1 MVITKNSS
9 NIVTLTLDEKATLT
23 NHDWIIQF
31 TNCTTGK
38 SKTKLVTD
46 VSSFPTRYN
55 KFVIVEPTDV
65 ELSPSGQW
73 TYSVYEVPLSSP
85 PINDISQAVKV
96 VETGICDVKELT
108 TVVTFT
114 DGEAKNNGV
123 FDEE

>member
-1 MVITKNSS
+1 M
-9 NIVTLTLDEKATLT
+9 DEKATLT

-96 VETGICDVKELT
+96 VETGICDVKEST

>member
-96 VETGICDVKELT
+96 VETGICDVKEST

>member
-96 VETGICDVKELT
+96 VETGICDVKEST
-108 TVVTFT
+108 AVVTFT

>member
-1 MVITKNSS
+1 MVINKNSS

-23 NHDWIIQF
+23 SHDWIIQF
-31 TNCTTGK
+31 TNDTTGK

-46 VSSFPTRYN
+46 VSSFPARYN

-73 TYSVYEVPLSSP
+73 TYTVYEIPLSSP
-85 PINDISQAVKV
+85 PINDISQAVGV
-96 VETGICDVKELT
+96 VETGICEVKEST
-108 TVVTFT
+108 TVVTFS
-114 DGEAKNNGV
+114 DNYRKNNGV

>member
-1 MVITKNSS
+1 MDKKKNSS

-96 VETGICDVKELT
+96 VETGICDVKEST

>member
-1 MVITKNSS
+1 MVINKNSS

-31 TNCTTGK
+31 TNDTTGK

-73 TYSVYEVPLSSP
+73 TYTVYEIPLSSP
-85 PINDISQAVKV
+85 PINDISQAVGV
-96 VETGICDVKELT
+96 VETGICEVKEST
-108 TVVTFT
+108 TVVTFS
-114 DGEAKNNGV
+114 DDDSKNNGV

>member
-96 VETGICDVKELT
+96 VETGICDVKEST

-123 FDEE
+123 FDVE